1 MILFKFWLT
10 IWAVRCITDTSTM
23 PNSVQEYFNRVLL
36 LRAIPNLVH
45 VLFGKRS
52 AIPKNAGEKMT
63 FTRVSKFPVASTPL
77 SEGVN
82 PAAVDAGR
90 DKVTATVQPYG
101 QGTKISGLKELT
113 EQSAVLND
121 ISDALGDNMG
131 ESLDV
136 VCRDTI
142 NGGSSALYANS
153 VTGRANVITA
163 VSKDDLDKLI
173 IQLASGEA
181 KPQTT
186 MYKPENGGLTAIEAC
201 FPVIVHPHLKAQ
213 IRTVCGSNFTPTKD
227 YPAGTPLFPGEF
239 GSYDNLRFIA
249 TTNAKIWA
257 DSGAAVGTSG
267 LRSTSGANVDV
278 YSILAIGRDAFGV
291 VPLADTDNVKLIVH
305 TKEEAGGLLDMY
317 GTAGWKA
324 YVDYVILNDSFMAR
338 LESGAPA

>member
-1 MILFKFWLT
+1 MNLFKFWLT
-10 IWAVRCITDTSTM
+10 IWAVRCITDTTTM
-23 PNSVQEYFNRVLL
+23 PNSVKEYFNRVLL

-52 AIPKNAGEKMT
+52 SVPKNAGEKMT

-77 SEGVN
+77 TEGVN
-82 PAAVDAGR
+82 PSAVDAGR

-101 QGTKISGLKELT
+101 QGTTISGLKDLT

-121 ISDALGDNMG
+121 VSDALGENMG
-131 ESLDV
+131 ESLDI

-142 NGGSSALYANS
+142 NGGSSVLYVNS
-153 VTGRANVITA
+153 VVGRANVITA

-173 IQLASGEA
+173 IQLASGNA
-181 KPQTT
+181 KPMTT
-186 MYKPENGGLTAIEAC
+186 MYKPGNGGLTAIEAC
-201 FPVIVHPHLKAQ
+201 FPVIIHPHLKAQ
-213 IRTVCGSNFTPTKD
+213 IRNVCGNDYTPTKD
-227 YPAGTPLFPGEF
+227 YPAGTPLFPGEC

-249 TTNAKIWA
+249 TTNAKIWT
-257 DSGAAVGTSG
+257 DSGAAVSTSG
-267 LRSTSGANVDV
+267 LRSTGTKVDV

-305 TKEEAGGLLDMY
+305 TKEQAGGMLDMF